1 MSDFKAIMNIRDMS
15 PSAIAAELGDRLKQA
30 RLNSNLTQEEVA
42 DYAGVTRKAVIYAE
56 KGRAQLK
63 AFIAIMAALD
73 LTEQLDRF
81 LPKQEISPIQLA
93 KLQRKQRQRA
103 SGTKKDTS
111 DYKDDY
117 KDTPEW

>member
-1 MSDFKAIMNIRDMS
+1 MNIRDMS

-63 AFIAIMAALD
+63 IFIAIMAALD

-81 LPKQEISPIQLA
+81 LPKQEISPIQLVLMIA
-93 KLQRKQRQRA
+93 HMEPFHDRHKGA
-103 SGTKKDTS
+103 
-111 DYKDDY
+111 
-117 KDTPEW
+117 TPGSA